1 MRRGRGLA
9 ALTLVA
15 ISAVVA
21 MCVYPTEHD
30 ADVFVTID
38 SLTLDPLSRTPTSV
52 GPLVVIQGAEGDVHA
67 TAWHRQSGGPSA
79 PVLNVSFRW
88 SVADTTLARIDATTG
103 HLVAIKA
110 GITQVR
116 VVATNFDAGAAP
128 ATLDIRV
135 SAPLAI
141 DSIRPDTVRYGEIA
155 TVYGVGLLDTI
166 GVVLSI
172 GDATLI
178 PVPFTDTLKANGSS
192 QISFWVPPPAHTAP
206 LSYIAFGAGVFGSTP
221 DSVAVIRRDIF
232 EPNEIAP
239 ALIDLEARP
248 FPGTVLAPLL
258 FLNPAL
264 AFEPLPRD
272 VLQGADWYRLRQLT
286 QRDLTIVLSSTVP
299 GTFQTFLTDQL
310 TFQAS
315 DTSYH
320 IGPDSW
326 TFGPQSHSCHGAAFG
341 PKEAPAESTVV
352 ALHDFPAGSLDA
364 IAVYNQPGRYA
375 LVVYEGY
382 GTNGKGVV
390 REDSAPPRPGRRA
403 VLPGRDGL
411 RRRAH
416 ALFSLLRFRQLRAPA
431 RTPGALPG
439 RAPGERHAPRSSRG
453 GDPARRP
460 PCCAAPSGQ
469 DAPMTS
475 PVVECFRC
483 HTPIPENSRFCSS
496 CGADVSGG
504 DGPTSTSSI
513 DIVRERLQR
522 IIEGEYRIERLLGK
536 GGMGQVFLAHDLTLE
551 REVAIKV
558 LPPDV
563 AQDDQ
568 VVRRF
573 QQEAKTA
580 AKLDHPNIIP
590 IYRVESEG
598 GLNYF
603 VMKYI
608 SGTSLEDLLDKKEPL
623 PVPEIQRILWEAAC
637 ALGHAHQRG
646 VVHRDVK
653 PANIM
658 FDHDGRVMLT
668 DFGISKALQ
677 AATGFTATGMIIGT
691 PHYMAPEQGKGS
703 AVDGRADQYS
713 LGVVG
718 YRMITAELPFSGDS
732 VHTIIYKH
740 IYEEPPLASTK
751 RPGIPGALT
760 VAISRALAKEPDQ
773 RFPTMEDFATA
784 VWPEQPVASPA
795 KSRSAARPRARATAD
810 APTEITGAPTTP
822 LPAAKSRRP
831 APPTARRRSRLPAV
845 IGVAVVVAGVV
856 GYLAQKGSREPAA
869 VPAPGSQLPAPRV
882 DTVRVPAQPRAKP
895 RQAAPAVE
903 AQGFLTIAADPF
915 GQVYIDGV
923 DAGQTPL
930 VEYAVK
936 PGRHT
941 IRIEHAGFKTITA
954 TVPGAARTTAP

>member
-1 MRRGRGLA
+1 M
-9 ALTLVA
+9 
-15 ISAVVA
+15 
-21 MCVYPTEHD
+21 
-30 ADVFVTID
+30 
-38 SLTLDPLSRTPTSV
+38 
-52 GPLVVIQGAEGDVHA
+52 
-67 TAWHRQSGGPSA
+67 
-79 PVLNVSFRW
+79 
-88 SVADTTLARIDATTG
+88 
-103 HLVAIKA
+103 
-110 GITQVR
+110 
-116 VVATNFDAGAAP
+116 
-128 ATLDIRV
+128 
-135 SAPLAI
+135 
-141 DSIRPDTVRYGEIA
+141 
-155 TVYGVGLLDTI
+155 
-166 GVVLSI
+166 
-172 GDATLI
+172 
-178 PVPFTDTLKANGSS
+178 
-192 QISFWVPPPAHTAP
+192 
-206 LSYIAFGAGVFGSTP
+206 
-221 DSVAVIRRDIF
+221 
-232 EPNEIAP
+232 
-239 ALIDLEARP
+239 
-248 FPGTVLAPLL
+248 
-258 FLNPAL
+258 
-264 AFEPLPRD
+264 
-272 VLQGADWYRLRQLT
+272 
-286 QRDLTIVLSSTVP
+286 
-299 GTFQTFLTDQL
+299 
-310 TFQAS
+310 
-315 DTSYH
+315 
-320 IGPDSW
+320 
-326 TFGPQSHSCHGAAFG
+326 
-341 PKEAPAESTVV
+341 
-352 ALHDFPAGSLDA
+352 
-364 IAVYNQPGRYA
+364 
-375 LVVYEGY
+375 
-382 GTNGKGVV
+382 TNG
-390 REDSAPPRPGRRA
+390 
-403 VLPGRDGL
+403 
-411 RRRAH
+411 
-416 ALFSLLRFRQLRAPA
+416 
-431 RTPGALPG
+431 
-439 RAPGERHAPRSSRG
+439 
-453 GDPARRP
+453 
-460 PCCAAPSGQ
+460 
-469 DAPMTS
+469 
-475 PVVECFRC
+475 VVECFRC
-483 HTPIPENSRFCSS
+483 HTPIPESSKFCST

-504 DGPTSTSSI
+504 DGPTSTSSV
-513 DIVRERLQR
+513 DLVRERLQR

-563 AQDDQ
+563 SQDDQ

-677 AATGFTATGMIIGT
+677 AATGLTATGMIIGT
-691 PHYMAPEQGKGS
+691 PHYMAPEQGKGA

-773 RFPTMEDFATA
+773 RFPTMEEFATA

-795 KSRSAARPRARATAD
+795 KSRGAARPRSRATAD

-822 LPAAKSRRP
+822 ISSAKSRKP
-831 APPTARRRSRLPAV
+831 APPARRRSWAPAV
-845 IGVAVVVAGVV
+845 VGLVVVAAGVG
-856 GYLAQKGSREPAA
+856 GYLVMGRERSEERAA
-869 VPAPGSQLPAPRV
+869 VPLVDTVRIQ
-882 DTVRVPAQPRAKP
+882 DTVRVPVPRRPAPAKP
-895 RQAAPAVE
+895 RQTVPAVE
-903 AQGFLTIAADPF
+903 AQGFLTVAADPF

-930 VEYAVK
+930 IEYAVK

-941 IRIEHAGFKTITA
+941 IRIERAGFKTKTE
-954 TVPGAARTTAP
+954 TVQVDASNTVRKRYTLLPE